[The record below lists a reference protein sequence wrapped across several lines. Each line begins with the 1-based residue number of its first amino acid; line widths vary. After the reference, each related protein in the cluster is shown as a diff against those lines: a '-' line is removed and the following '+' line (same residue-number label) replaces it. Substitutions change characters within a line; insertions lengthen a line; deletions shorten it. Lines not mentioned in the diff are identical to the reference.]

1 MTKLKDSTKPEIRP
15 NEQAVLDYMQEQ
27 AENLL
32 DFCVRNGVTLENPG
46 YFVDPESGYVYIAAT
61 RRGDNYE
68 KGYILSKSKYPKGG
82 WSKGVNFI
90 KLGENDGK

>member
-1 MTKLKDSTKPEIRP
+1 MKDSTKPEIRP
-15 NEQAVLDYMQEQ
+15 NEQAVFDYMQEQ

-61 RRGDNYE
+61 RKGDNYE
-68 KGYILSKSKYPKGG
+68 KGYILSKSKFRNGG
-82 WSKGVNFI
+82 WSKGIDFI
-90 KLGENDGK
+90 KLGEKDDQ